1 MPVRWDFF
9 KLLVPIGDAALFQVR
24 AVLAAIENLRH
35 PLRWLRPF
43 YGIFVG
49 ALPLAMIL
57 GLAVGLV
64 IWMHTRG
71 VLDRTAGAVE
81 LLPTFLAVAVL
92 LELAPIGAGL
102 ILASRTGASLGA
114 ELASMQAGEQL
125 DALRLLG
132 ISPLQQLV
140 GPRVL
145 ACILAAPLLH
155 VFIAAVALSSGYLAE
170 ELIGTTSW
178 LKYQTAILA
187 ELYLEEV
194 ISASFKTLVFGALVG
209 TTGCYLG
216 IIAEG
221 GSEGVGQAAT
231 NAVVACTLLVLLADV
246 FLVGVIRVVLG

>member
-1 MPVRWDFF
+1 MSATWNFLEPLARIGHGSLF
-9 KLLVPIGDAALFQVR
+9 LVQALIAAVQS
-24 AVLAAIENLRH
+24 IRH
-35 PLRWLRPF
+35 PSRWLRPF
-43 YGIFVG
+43 YGVLVG
-49 ALPLAMIL
+49 ALPLAAIL

-71 VLDRTAGAVE
+71 VLERTAGAVD

-92 LELAPIGAGL
+92 LELAPVGAGL

-125 DALRLLG
+125 DALQLLG
-132 ISPLQQLV
+132 ISPLRQLV

-155 VFIAAVALSSGYLAE
+155 VLIAGVALSSGYLAE
-170 ELIGTTSW
+170 GMIGSPSW

-187 ELYLEEV
+187 ELYLNEV
-194 ISASFKTLVFGALVG
+194 FLAGLKTLVFGALVG
-209 TTGCYLG
+209 ATSCYLG
-216 IIAEG
+216 MIAEA

-246 FLVGVIRVVLG
+246 FLVGAIRIVVG